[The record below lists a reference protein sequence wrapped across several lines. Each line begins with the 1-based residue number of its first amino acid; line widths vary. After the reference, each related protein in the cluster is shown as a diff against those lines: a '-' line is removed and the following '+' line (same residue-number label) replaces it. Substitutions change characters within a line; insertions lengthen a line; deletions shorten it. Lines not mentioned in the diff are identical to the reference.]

1 MKCVLKLNEVYK
13 RRNYI
18 FEYDFKKFIIIL
30 LKLDTLNIKL
40 DMKYKFFKFLFKLFY
55 NSFIFFLYRN
65 INFKVRKRFF
75 ILNYLG
81 IFYRCII

>member
-55 NSFIFFLYRN
+55 NSFILFLYRN
-65 INFKVRKRFF
+65 INLKVRKRFF
-75 ILNYLG
+75 YIELFGNFL
-81 IFYRCII
+81 